1 MTTHVAAI
9 RRRGSAL
16 IAFATAI
23 ATLATGALLMFPG
36 SAGAGIVPTVLLRTA
51 SNYAVLGHST
61 VTNTGDSVINGSV
74 GLYSGTSIT
83 GFPPGIV
90 VPPATIDATSAAAQH
105 AQSNVTTAYNDA
117 AGRSV
122 DRTITAELGG
132 QLLPGGVYSA
142 QLQHSLGLT
151 GTLTLDG
158 EGNSKSV
165 FIFQTDSTLK
175 TASSSHV
182 RLINGAQQCNVF
194 WQVGSSAT
202 LGTDSIFAGNI
213 LALASVTVTTGV
225 TVYGRAFARTAAV
238 TLDTDTFKTPTCDQN
253 AATPTT
259 VTPTTAANSGGGT
272 ATTTP
277 GGGTAT
283 TVPGS
288 ATPVLPGTPP
298 GTPGVPGV
306 SGPPRTGG
314 SPLPTSS
321 FPWLTVML
329 AGLLGTAGLG
339 AIIRMRLR
347 MRLRM
352 QMRRLHS
359 SR

>member
-51 SNYAVLGHST
+51 ANYAVLGHST
-61 VTNTGDSVINGSV
+61 VTNTGPTVINGTV
-74 GLYSGTSIT
+74 GLWSGTSIT
-83 GFPPGIV
+83 GFYPPGIV
-90 VPPATIDATSAAAQH
+90 VPPGTIDAASPAAQH

-117 AGRSV
+117 AGRSI
-122 DRTITAELGG
+122 DRTVTSELGG
-132 QLLPGGVYSA
+132 QLLPGGVYA
-142 QLQHSLGLT
+142 AALHHSLGLT

-165 FIFQTDSTLK
+165 FIFQTNSTLK

-238 TLDTDTFKTPTCDQN
+238 TLDTDIFKAPTCALDS
-253 AATPTT
+253 ATPTT
-259 VTPTTAANSGGGT
+259 ATPTTLAATPGGGT

-277 GGGTAT
+277 GGSTAT

-288 ATPVLPGTPP
+288 ATPALPGTPP

-339 AIIRMRLR
+339 GIIRMRLR
-347 MRLRM
+347 MR
-352 QMRRLHS
+352 MRRLHS